1 MTIKITWKYT
11 SRSPLSR
18 FCKHKKETGQYRNE
32 YLNGNDYL
40 VIPMGSWLYSVSKT
54 LVKDEETL
62 LRKKFNFTL
71 KKKRFAANIQK
82 ANHAIVYN
90 NLGAIFSDWMFRFSN
105 VNMVKLIQCAS
116 ELFISVIW
124 KKTCAL
130 HAKGVTQA
138 IRAPRAFTVRSR
150 VLSRLASLATQNGE
164 LPWRLHWSNWYTTRE
179 ID

>member
-32 YLNGNDYL
+32 YLSGNDYL
-40 VIPMGSWLYSVSKT
+40 VILSQYDSSQGRRNT
-54 LVKDEETL
+54 TETKIQFHIK
-62 LRKKFNFTL
+62 RKKDLLPT
-71 KKKRFAANIQK
+71 

-105 VNMVKLIQCAS
+105 VNMVKLIQCAR
-116 ELFISVIW
+116 ELSIWVIW

-138 IRAPRAFTVRSR
+138 ITAPRAFTVRSR
-150 VLSRLASLATQNGE
+150 VLPRLASLATQNRE
-164 LPWRLHWSNWYTTRE
+164 LPWRLH
-179 ID
+179 